1 MFLGVPLLVIVLG
14 GIGSLILAGTLA
26 IFVSP
31 WAALVC
37 VGAFTIFCIWA
48 RTVTTF
54 DDWRLLQLFQRQRL
68 RPSKG
73 NFSRFG
79 GVSYAPYKLQKR

>member
-14 GIGSLILAGTLA
+14 GIGALLLAGTLA

-37 VGAFTIFCIWA
+37 IITFVIFCIWA
-48 RTVTTF
+48 RMVTSF
-54 DDWRLLQLFQRQRL
+54 DDWRLLQIFQRL
-68 RPSKG
+68 RIRPNKG

-79 GVSYAPYKLQKR
+79 GVSYAPYKLHRR